1 MVYHSNLKS
10 IERILNKINMKK
22 DLIKLGE
29 ALLGFISLVAISWIS
44 TCFIFL
50 LITKCFDI
58 TFTWKIATGV
68 WLCLCLLSLTFNKKK

>member
-1 MVYHSNLKS
+1 M
-10 IERILNKINMKK
+10 RKIDMK
-22 DLIKLGE
+22 KLGE
-29 ALLGFISLVAISWIS
+29 TLLALVSLVAISWIC

>member
-1 MVYHSNLKS
+1 
-10 IERILNKINMKK
+10 MK
-22 DLIKLGE
+22 KLGE
-29 ALLGFISLVAISWIS
+29 TLLGLIALVTISWIS

>member
-1 MVYHSNLKS
+1 
-10 IERILNKINMKK
+10 MKK
-22 DLIKLGE
+22 SLIELGGS
-29 ALLGFISLVAISWIS
+29 LLGFISVVAASWIT

-68 WLCLCLLSLTFNKKK
+68 WLSLFLLSTPFNGKNKK